1 MGCTGS
7 PVSYLAGSTGSND
20 AAYAAGGMLLFQLK
34 RQSRAPETIVQRR
47 PASMLL
53 PSASKAVGRMAVVR
67 KETQGMMRISI
78 NRWTRVPGLAT
89 GQAIPP
95 TRGTF
100 ARAESRH
107 PARRL
112 AALIGGAALCAFLA
126 MTVGSDTADARRS
139 FGAKSSVGR
148 AHGVLV
154 GHRPDAGL
162 AGHSYKA
169 QLRHVPSYKARLQD
183 VGRSGGRDHG
193 RQFRLDPAAVER
205 QARRQDEKEARRE
218 TREAQQQARRQDEQ
232 EARRAAGQRA
242 ANAAAQQQARAAAK
256 AAEAA
261 DRQQATTAAQQ
272 AQQQAAP
279 ARLRKIQRGKSWWE
293 DARDAVRDAVR

>member
-1 MGCTGS
+1 
-7 PVSYLAGSTGSND
+7 
-20 AAYAAGGMLLFQLK
+20 
-34 RQSRAPETIVQRR
+34 
-47 PASMLL
+47 
-53 PSASKAVGRMAVVR
+53 MAVVR

-78 NRWTRVPGLAT
+78 NRRTRVRGLAT

-148 AHGVLV
+148 AHGVV
-154 GHRPDAGL
+154 AGYRPDAGR

-183 VGRSGGRDHG
+183 VGRSGGRG

-218 TREAQQQARRQDEQ
+218 TREAHQQARRNEQDARRVNREAQQQARRQDEQ
-232 EARRAAGQRA
+232 EALRAARQQA
-242 ANAAAQQQARAAAK
+242 AKAAAQQQARAAAK

-261 DRQQATTAAQQ
+261 DRQQTATAVLQ

-279 ARLRKIQRGKSWWE
+279 ARLRKIQRGKP
-293 DARDAVRDAVR
+293 

>member
-1 MGCTGS
+1 
-7 PVSYLAGSTGSND
+7 
-20 AAYAAGGMLLFQLK
+20 
-34 RQSRAPETIVQRR
+34 
-47 PASMLL
+47 
-53 PSASKAVGRMAVVR
+53 
-67 KETQGMMRISI
+67 MMRISI

-126 MTVGSDTADARRS
+126 TVASDTADARRS
-139 FGAKSSVGR
+139 FGAKASVGR
-148 AHGVLV
+148 AHGVVV
-154 GHRPDAGL
+154 GHRPDAGR

-183 VGRSGGRDHG
+183 VGRSAHRDHG

-256 AAEAA
+256 AA

>member
-1 MGCTGS
+1 
-7 PVSYLAGSTGSND
+7 
-20 AAYAAGGMLLFQLK
+20 MLLFQLK

-47 PASMLL
+47 PASMRL

-78 NRWTRVPGLAT
+78 NRWTRVPGPAT

-205 QARRQDEKEARRE
+205 QARRQDEKEAPPRNPGG
-218 TREAQQQARRQDEQ
+218 A
-232 EARRAAGQRA
+232 AAG
-242 ANAAAQQQARAAAK
+242 
-256 AAEAA
+256 
-261 DRQQATTAAQQ
+261 
-272 AQQQAAP
+272 P
-279 ARLRKIQRGKSWWE
+279 PPG
-293 DARDAVRDAVR
+293 